1 MEISFHTLDS
11 GKLKVAGLLGVD
23 MTDIPKTV
31 TRVEVIDN
39 RGRSY
44 GKHNVN
50 NVSLSLQDDDRTLK
64 IFVEYEDEEEISID

>member
-1 MEISFHTLDS
+1 
-11 GKLKVAGLLGVD
+11 

>member
-1 MEISFHTLDS
+1 MIN
-11 GKLKVAGLLGVD
+11 
-23 MTDIPKTV
+23 IPKTV

-39 RGRSY
+39 NGRAY

-64 IFVEYEDEEEISID
+64 IFVEFEDEEEISID